1 MNVLADQHRSAVRRG
16 SRSTAAIVIYVMSVR
31 NLVSRVG
38 SAVLY
43 LLPWVALIAQDASD
57 IRTKIAALEQQ
68 GQKYLQEQK
77 PKLAIPVLQEILSLD
92 PKNLNAQGNLGVLLY
107 FQGNYAAAIPHMR
120 TALQLQDNLWRIQA
134 LLGMAEK
141 RTGDPKEAQKDL
153 ERAFSNLDDKKIQIE
168 AGLELIELDTAS
180 VQLDKALAIAI
191 RLQELAP
198 QNPRVLL
205 VTYEISRQMMDQS
218 LLSMMM
224 TSPESAEMH
233 MMMAGEL
240 GRQGDHTN
248 SIAQY
253 REALRLNPTLPGAH
267 FELAEQLRTSSDAA
281 LNAQAEAEYKAA
293 IQINE
298 YDAISW
304 RQLGGIM
311 TVKGDFK
318 TAAEDYKRALAL
330 QPKDSEAKTGLAI
343 ALLSTN
349 RTNDAISLLE
359 SAIKDDPTNLV
370 AHYRL
375 SVLYR
380 RIGRTAEAQRET
392 DTSHHYKEVKDRLG
406 KVFKQ
411 LAGSSNNPM

>member
-1 MNVLADQHRSAVRRG
+1 MPVANLL
-16 SRSTAAIVIYVMSVR
+16 SRA
-31 NLVSRVG
+31 G
-38 SAVLY
+38 CAVLC
-43 LLPWVALIAQDASD
+43 LLLCVPVMAQDASN
-57 IRTKIAALEQQ
+57 IRAKIAALEQQ
-68 GQKYLQEQK
+68 GKKYLQEQK
-77 PKLAIPVLQEILSLD
+77 PQLAIPVLQQIVSLD
-92 PKNLNAQGNLGVLLY
+92 PKNLNAEANLGVLLY

-120 TALQLQDNLWRIQA
+120 TALQLKGDLWRIQA

-141 RTGDPKEAQKDL
+141 RTGDPKLAQKDL
-153 ERAFSNLDDKKIQIE
+153 ERALPNLDDKKIQIE
-168 AGLELIELDTAS
+168 AGLELIELDMAS
-180 VQLDKALAIAI
+180 VQLDEALAVAI
-191 RLQELAP
+191 KLQKLAP
-198 QNPRVLL
+198 RNPRVLL
-205 VTYEISRQMMDQS
+205 VSYELSRQTMDQT
-218 LLSMMM
+218 LLSIMM
-224 TSPESAEMH
+224 TAPESAEMH

-248 SIAQY
+248 AIAQY

-293 IQINE
+293 LQINE

-311 TVKGDFK
+311 TAKGDFK
-318 TAAEDYKRALAL
+318 MAQEDYRRALAL
-330 QPKDSEAKTGLAI
+330 QPKDSEAKAGLAI

-349 RTNDAISLLE
+349 QTNDAISLLE
-359 SAIKDDPTNLV
+359 SALEDDPTNLV

-380 RIGRTAEAQRET
+380 RTGRTADAQRET
-392 DTSHHYKEVKDRLG
+392 DTFHHYQEVKDRLG

-411 LAGSSNNPM
+411 LAGQSKNPM

>member
-1 MNVLADQHRSAVRRG
+1 MPVKDLVSIVGCAVLA
-16 SRSTAAIVIYVMSVR
+16 
-31 NLVSRVG
+31 
-38 SAVLY
+38 
-43 LLPWVALIAQDASD
+43 LLPCVALIAQDTSD
-57 IRTKIAALEQQ
+57 IRTKISALEQQ
-68 GQKYLQEQK
+68 AQKYLQEQK
-77 PKLAIPVLQEILSLD
+77 PQLAIPVLEQIASLD
-92 PKNLNAQGNLGVLLY
+92 PKNLNAQANLGVLLY
-107 FQGNYAAAIPHMR
+107 FQGKYAAAIPHMR
-120 TALQLQDNLWRIQA
+120 TALQSQSDLWRIEA

-153 ERAFSNLDDKKIQIE
+153 ERAFSNLDDNKIQTE

-180 VQLDKALAIAI
+180 AQLEKALAIAMK
-191 RLQELAP
+191 LQEVAP
-198 QNPRVLL
+198 QNTRVLL
-205 VTYEISRQMMDQS
+205 VTYELSRQSLDQS

-224 TSPESAEMH
+224 TAPDSAEIH

-248 SIAQY
+248 AIAQY
-253 REALRLNPTLPGAH
+253 REALRLNPALPGAH
-267 FELAEQLRTSSDAA
+267 FELAEQLRSSSDAA

-293 IQINE
+293 IHINE

-311 TVKGDFK
+311 TAKGDFK
-318 TAAEDYKRALAL
+318 AAEEDYKRALAL

-343 ALLSTN
+343 VLLSTN
-349 RTNDAISLLE
+349 QTNDAISLLE

-392 DTSHHYKEVKDRLG
+392 DTFHHYKEVKDRLG

-411 LAGSSNNPM
+411 LAGPSNNPM